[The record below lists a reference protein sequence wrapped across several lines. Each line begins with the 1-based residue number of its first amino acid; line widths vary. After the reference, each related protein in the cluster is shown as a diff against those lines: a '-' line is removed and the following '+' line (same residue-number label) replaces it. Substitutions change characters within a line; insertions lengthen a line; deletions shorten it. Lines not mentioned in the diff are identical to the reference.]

1 MHNSKEPTVWG
12 VFVGEKGDQLEA
24 FNSKSGPFPP
34 DPGTEGY
41 IAIGW
46 PAIGDMRL
54 YKDNYLDFV
63 EKFRIVYFNKDERV
77 FKTTANMVWNFAFA
91 IKEGDWVL
99 CPSSASGYLL
109 IGKISNEYFS
119 DFQNETGLAK
129 TKQRF
134 DFVHIRKVQ
143 WLNIIASSDPRY
155 QKLHRIG
162 LLTVVKP
169 DISVSDLQNILNAK
183 E

>member
-91 IKEGDWVL
+91 G
-99 CPSSASGYLL
+99 A
-109 IGKISNEYFS
+109 F
-119 DFQNETGLAK
+119 
-129 TKQRF
+129 KQTTP
-134 DFVHIRKVQ
+134 K
-143 WLNIIASSDPRY
+143 S
-155 QKLHRIG
+155 HRIFFN
-162 LLTVVKP
+162 TTADVA
-169 DISVSDLQNILNAK
+169 LNQIRASQF
-183 E
+183 